1 MLIRTAFLAAGFLA
15 ATVSTFSQTTL
26 KALSTDASLV
36 TGGDVLV
43 QLHTLAAKPSV
54 TLNGTDVSRVF
65 HAQGQGNYLALV
77 TGLRNGTN
85 TLRSGTASLTL
96 TNYPIEGP
104 VFSGPRITP
113 FICQTNDFKLPDGTT
128 LGKPLDENCS
138 ARTVVQYV
146 YLPKN
151 SLQFK
156 PMKDLTKVPRDVAIT
171 TTASGNTVNFIV
183 RVETGT
189 MDRGIYQNAVLHD
202 PTSEA
207 QPTPFAPPRGWNHHL
222 IALQGSGCPG
232 GWYVQGAALGVSTL
246 DRERLAQG
254 DALFSNTL
262 NHTSNSCNAI
272 LAGEATAMGKEHFIE
287 TFGVPD
293 WTISIGGSG
302 GAYTS
307 LQIAD
312 ALPGLIDGV
321 MIRATFPDALAI
333 ALAGLDAHLL
343 MHYFQS
349 TAPLA
354 LTGVQQAAI
363 GGYPSVDAMI
373 DAANQA
379 QRTDPV
385 PHRDDIKGYLSA
397 MWKDAVPRSLRYD
410 PEKNPTGARP
420 TIFDWAR
427 NAYGVDPQT
436 GFALRPFDNT
446 GVQYGLSA
454 LNRGVITTTQFLDLN
469 EKIGGVDNDSNYIPS
484 RTQGNLD
491 AIRRTYQSGLMLSGG
506 GGLASIPIVDDGTS
520 KETGGY
526 HYGWFHFALR
536 DRVRQANGSS
546 ANMVFWRNIVT
557 DAASQDLL
565 NHWITA
571 YKGDT
576 RPGTQRD
583 KVLRNKPSTGVD
595 GCFTEGR
602 FTRDELV
609 FQDASSPCQ
618 HDYPVYSNARHEA
631 GGPLAGNVLKCT
643 LKPVDPADYK
653 VSFSADDLARLK
665 TIFPNGVCDWS
676 KPGINQ
682 VPLIPWP
689 SFGPSPK
696 NLIYL
701 PPAVENPAKTLK

>member
-1 MLIRTAFLAAGFLA
+1 MLIRTAFLAAGFIA
-15 ATVSTFSQTTL
+15 ATLPALSQTTL
-26 KALSTDASLV
+26 KAISTDASLV

-43 QLHTLAAKPSV
+43 ELHTLAAKPAV
-54 TLNGTDVSRVF
+54 TLNGTDVSRAF
-65 HAQGQGNYLALV
+65 HFEGQGNYLALI
-77 TGLRNGTN
+77 TGLRNGAN
-85 TLRSGTASLTL
+85 TLRSGTTSLTL

-104 VFSGPRITP
+104 VFSGPRMAP

-156 PMKDLTKVPRDVAIT
+156 SLKDFTKVPRDVAIT

-202 PTSEA
+202 PTSEP

-222 IALQGSGCPG
+222 VALQGSGCPA
-232 GWYVQGAALGVSTL
+232 GWYVQGSALGVSTL

-312 ALPGLIDGV
+312 AFPGLIDGV

-363 GGYPSVDAMI
+363 GGYPSVDAMM

-385 PHRDDIKGYLSA
+385 PHRDDIKGYFSA
-397 MWKDAVPRSLRYD
+397 MWKDAVPRPLRYD
-410 PEKNPTGARP
+410 PDKNPTGARP

-446 GVQYGLSA
+446 GVQYGFSA
-454 LNRGVITTTQFLDLN
+454 LNRGVITPTQFLDLN
-469 EKIGGVDNDSNYIPS
+469 EKVGGVDNDSNYVSS

-506 GGLASIPIVDDGTS
+506 VALLLSLSWTTAHRKRLAVTTTAGFTSLYETVSVRPTAVPRTWFFGATSSPTQHRRTCSITGSRHTKATRAPVHSATKSSATNPLLAST
-520 KETGGY
+520 
-526 HYGWFHFALR
+526 
-536 DRVRQANGSS
+536 
-546 ANMVFWRNIVT
+546 
-557 DAASQDLL
+557 AASRRAVSPATSSSFRTLPAPASVTIL
-565 NHWITA
+565 FIPTRA
-571 YKGDT
+571 T
-576 RPGTQRD
+576 RP
-583 KVLRNKPSTGVD
+583 VD
-595 GCFTEGR
+595 
-602 FTRDELV
+602 
-609 FQDASSPCQ
+609 
-618 HDYPVYSNARHEA
+618 
-631 GGPLAGNVLKCT
+631 
-643 LKPVDPADYK
+643 
-653 VSFSADDLARLK
+653 RLPE
-665 TIFPNGVCDWS
+665 TS
-676 KPGINQ
+676 
-682 VPLIPWP
+682 
-689 SFGPSPK
+689 
-696 NLIYL
+696 
-701 PPAVENPAKTLK
+701 

>member
-1 MLIRTAFLAAGFLA
+1 MPNFARFAAASFLFATTLTA
-15 ATVSTFSQTTL
+15 QTTL
-26 KALSTDASLV
+26 EAISTEPELV
-36 TGGDVLV
+36 SGGNVLV
-43 QLHTLAAKPSV
+43 QLHSTATMPAI
-54 TLNGTDVSRVF
+54 TLNGKDVSRSF
-65 HAQGQGNYLALV
+65 RSAGRGNFLGLV
-77 TGLRNGTN
+77 TGLRLGDNL
-85 TLRSGTASLTL
+85 LRSGTATLKL

-104 VFSGPRITP
+104 IFSGPRMVP
-113 FICQTNDFKLPDGTT
+113 FLCQTNDFKLPDGTT
-128 LGKPLDENCS
+128 LGKPLDANCS
-138 ARTVVQYV
+138 ARTIVQYV

-151 SLQFK
+151 SLEFK
-156 PMKDLTKVPRDVAIT
+156 VLKETSKVPRDVAIT

-189 MDRGIYQNAVLHD
+189 MDRGIYQSAILHD
-202 PTSEA
+202 PTSEPE
-207 QPTPFAPPRGWNHHL
+207 PTPFAPPRGWNHHL
-222 IALQGSGCPG
+222 VALQGSGCPS

-262 NHTSNSCNAI
+262 NHSSNSCNAI
-272 LAGEATAMGKEHFIE
+272 LAGEATVMGKEHFIE
-287 TFGVPD
+287 TYGVPD

-312 ALPGLIDGV
+312 AFPGFIDGV

-343 MHYFQS
+343 MHYFQA
-349 TAPLA
+349 TAPHA
-354 LTGVQQAAI
+354 LTGTQQAAI

-397 MWKDAVPRSLRYD
+397 MWKDVVPHNLRYD
-410 PEKNPTGARP
+410 PVKNPTGARP

-427 NAYGVDPQT
+427 NVYGVDPQT

-469 EKIGGVDNDSNYIPS
+469 EKIGGVDNDTNYIAS
-484 RTQGNLD
+484 RTEGNLD

-506 GGLASIPIVDDGTS
+506 GGLASIPVVDDGTS

-536 DRVRQANGSS
+536 DRIRQANNGNS
-546 ANMVFWRNIVT
+546 ANMVFWRNVVT

-565 NHWITA
+565 NHWIAA
-571 YKGDT
+571 YKSDT

-583 KVLRNKPSTGVD
+583 KVLRNKPSAGVD
-595 GCFTEGR
+595 GCFTEGH

-609 FQDASSPCQ
+609 YQDAGSACQ
-618 HDYPVYSNARHEA
+618 KDYPVYSNARHEA
-631 GGPLAGNVLKCT
+631 GGPLAGNVLKCA
-643 LKPVDPADYK
+643 LKPVDSADYK
-653 VSFSADDLARLK
+653 VSFSADELTRLK
-665 TIFPNGVCDWS
+665 AIFPNGVCDWS
-676 KPGINQ
+676 KAGVNQ
-682 VPLIPWP
+682 VPLVTWP
-689 SFGPSPK
+689 SFGPSPT
-696 NLIYL
+696 NLVYQA
-701 PPAVENPAKTLK
+701 PAVGIPAKTVK